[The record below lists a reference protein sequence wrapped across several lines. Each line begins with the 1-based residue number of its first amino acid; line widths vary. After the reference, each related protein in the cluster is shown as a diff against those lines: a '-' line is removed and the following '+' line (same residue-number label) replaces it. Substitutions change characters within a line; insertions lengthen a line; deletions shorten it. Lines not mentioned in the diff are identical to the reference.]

1 MSLITTKDLKD
12 SMEIEEEIISREE
25 ELLKMELDDGMIIE
39 ETKMDLDE
47 RG

>member
-1 MSLITTKDLKD
+1 MSLITTKD